1 MTENWIKYL
10 ERKLTLLNPTDVE
23 NREAESKFSRT
34 YYFKESYLTVE
45 FLDSTTINNVE
56 LGTYN
61 NGIFSDY
68 KILFDNG
75 APNFTKVK
83 QRLFEIDENVNY
95 VLTYDK
101 ANVEKLNRFLDSL
114 FTKGW
119 TEEILSYKDF
129 DYLII
134 VTIENATHRIE
145 LKSDAE
151 QDIPMLMDKL
161 GRKMTVMWNN
171 FKINTG
177 NRKIRKLEIKPLIIN
192 VVQQRL

>member
-10 ERKLTLLNPTDVE
+10 ERKLTLLNLTDVE
-23 NREAESKFSRT
+23 NRDAESKFSRT

-119 TEEILSYKDF
+119 TEETLSFKGFDF
-129 DYLII
+129 LII
-134 VTIENATHRIE
+134 VEIDKVTHRIE

-151 QDIPMLMDKL
+151 QDIPMPMDKL
-161 GRKMTVMWNN
+161 GRKMNLIWNSL
-171 FKINTG
+171 KINSR